1 MPGGAAAP
9 IAGNVFKEGLFPRH
23 YFVAFVLV
31 TSLFFLWGFA
41 YGLLDV
47 LNSHFRSTL
56 HITKLQSTGL
66 QVAYFGWGYFAFSP
80 VAGEVMRRKGYKFT
94 ILMGLFFYSLGAI
107 FFWPC
112 AKFSDTASNKHAVFG
127 GFVICTGVTAMGLAS
142 LEVAANSYIA
152 VMPPVSVSSLRLQLS
167 QSFNGVASFAGPLI
181 ASKYF
186 FSGKNAG
193 SNTNVQW
200 VYLAVAGMGALIAV
214 CFVFVK
220 LPEVDEAD
228 LFGDEQ
234 DASVRKPLWKETRAT
249 TGAIAQFLYVGAQVT
264 IGAFFLFYV
273 EENAGISQARG
284 AQLLSYALIMFTVA
298 RFISTAL
305 LSVVAAP
312 VLLGIYAV
320 LATLCT
326 ILVATLHGNGGVAMI
341 MLVMFFESIMYP
353 VIFTLAT
360 QNLGFNTRRAAALV
374 VMGVSGGAVFPP
386 IQGAISDRHGTR
398 VSFWLVVPC
407 FVYIALWALYIWN
420 KDGRYFSP
428 LQQRKDA
435 GAWEE
440 NSVANDDEKATGNAV
455 IVEEAGKAKW

>member
-9 IAGNVFKEGLFPRH
+9 ISGNVFKEGLFPRH

-56 HITKLQSTGL
+56 HITPLQSTGL

-112 AKFSDTASNKHAVFG
+112 AKFSETASNKQAVFG
-127 GFVICTGVTAMGLAS
+127 GFVVCTGVTAMGLAS

-152 VMPPVSVSSLRLQLS
+152 VMPPVSVSSLRLQFS

-214 CFVFVK
+214 CFAFVK
-220 LPEVDEAD
+220 LPEVNEAD
-228 LFGDEQ
+228 LFSDQ
-234 DASVRKPLWKETRAT
+234 DDATVHKPLWKEHRAT

-273 EENAGISQARG
+273 EDSAGLAQARG

-305 LSVVAAP
+305 LSVISAP
-312 VLLGIYAV
+312 VLLCIYAV

-326 ILVATLHGNGGVAMI
+326 ILIATLHGNGGVAMI

-360 QNLGFNTRRAAALV
+360 QNLGFNTRRAAAMV

-386 IQGAISDRHGTR
+386 IQGAIMDRHGVR

-407 FVYIALWALYIWN
+407 FVYIALWAVYIWN

-428 LQQRKDA
+428 LQARKDG
-435 GAWEE
+435 GAWDEG
-440 NSVANDDEKATGNAV
+440 SVVNDDEKAQPV
-455 IVEEAGKAKW
+455 VVEDAGKGSGKW